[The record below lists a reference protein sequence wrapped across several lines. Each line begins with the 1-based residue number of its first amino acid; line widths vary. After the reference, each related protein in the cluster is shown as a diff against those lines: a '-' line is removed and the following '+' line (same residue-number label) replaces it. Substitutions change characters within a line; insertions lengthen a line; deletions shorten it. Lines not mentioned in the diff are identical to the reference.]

1 MPILTPEKALRTL
14 RKNPLI
20 LDAILRDVTQKR
32 AASATDGP
40 DGWSV
45 LEVMC
50 HLLDFEEIFFT
61 RARRILNETKP
72 HFQAVDQLELVRL
85 HDYKHQDLRDR
96 FERYV
101 ELRRQ
106 LIALIEHSTDA
117 QWSRRGVYAD
127 STVVTLLE
135 LAINIGLH
143 DVNHIEQIVRAL
155 GVSSIRM
162 TQP

>member
-1 MPILTPEKALRTL
+1 MVLLTPEKALRTL
-14 RKNPLI
+14 RKTPLI
-20 LDAILRDVTQKR
+20 LDAVLREVTQEQ
-32 AASATDGP
+32 AIAATDGS

-50 HLLDFEEIFFT
+50 HQLDFEEIFYT
-61 RARRILNETKP
+61 RARRILSEHKP
-72 HFQAVDQLELVRL
+72 QFPAVNQVELVQL
-85 HDYKHQDLRDR
+85 HEYKGQDLRDQ

-101 ELRRQ
+101 DIRRQ
-106 LIALIEHSTDA
+106 LIALIEPCTEE

-127 STVVTLLE
+127 ATVVTLLE

-155 GVSSIRM
+155 GTSSIRL
-162 TQP
+162 

>member
-1 MPILTPEKALRTL
+1 MSILTPEKALRTL

-20 LDAILRDVTQKR
+20 LDAVLRDVTQEL
-32 AASATDGP
+32 ALTATDGS

-50 HLLDFEEIFFT
+50 HLLDFEEIFYT
-61 RARRILNETKP
+61 RAWRILNEHKP
-72 HFQAVDQLELVRL
+72 HFPAVNQLELVQL
-85 HDYKHQDLRDR
+85 HDYQRQDLRDQ

-101 ELRRQ
+101 DLRRQ
-106 LIALIEHSTDA
+106 LIDLIENCTED
-117 QWSRRGVYAD
+117 QWARQGVYAD

-155 GVSSIRM
+155 GSSSIR
-162 TQP
+162 P

>member
-1 MPILTPEKALRTL
+1 MSILTPEKALRTL

-20 LDAILRDVTQKR
+20 LDAILHDVSQER
-32 AASATDGP
+32 ATSATDGP

-45 LEVMC
+45 LAVMC

-61 RARRILNETKP
+61 RARRILSEPKP
-72 HFQAVDQLELVRL
+72 QFPAVDQLELAQL
-85 HDYKHQDLRDR
+85 HDYPNQDLRDQ

-106 LIALIEHSTDA
+106 LIALIELCSED
-117 QWSRRGVYAD
+117 QWSRHGVYAD

-155 GVSSIRM
+155 GSSSIRV
-162 TQP
+162 